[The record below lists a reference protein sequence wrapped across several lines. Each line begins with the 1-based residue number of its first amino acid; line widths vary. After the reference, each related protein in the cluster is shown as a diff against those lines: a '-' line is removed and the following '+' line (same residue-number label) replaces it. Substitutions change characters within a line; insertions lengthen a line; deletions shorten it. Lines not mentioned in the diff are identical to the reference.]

1 VRAAAVERWA
11 YHQAVTPPGGPLHT
25 VVTVLGVVNTVIY
38 VALALVAFLQWR
50 RRRDHAAGWLVL
62 AFLTLGLIVSLGR
75 FVPAHPHGLFEG
87 AEQRVEIELL
97 VLFPYFLYRFATVF
111 VPTGLRLRRFVIAMT
126 LVLSVGTFTIPRFP
140 AAGEPRPWWFV
151 AYLVLF
157 LIHWTLLSVVVTVR
171 LWRAGRGQPGVAS
184 SRMRLLAFA
193 AASLTVAIV
202 GSAFQSG
209 NDSPL
214 EALTA
219 GLASVAGICFLL
231 GVAPPVVV
239 RSLWRSREQE
249 RLQEAI
255 RGLMTLATTRSEVAD
270 RVLGPVAGLV
280 GAGAAAVL
288 DAHGELLASRGLDF
302 ETRAWVASGGRPG
315 LAESPEVLEVE
326 APGATFL
333 VWTSRYAPFFGGNE
347 LRVLQTVAAL
357 TGVALDRVRLFEQE
371 HESRLGLERAN
382 EVMANFVALA
392 AHELRTPVTT
402 IHGFVQTLHH
412 LGDRLD
418 AAQQEQLRTALE
430 QQTVRMASLVEQ
442 LLDLSRLDA
451 EAVDVRPQ
459 RIRLRARLQEVVAV
473 AAGSRTASVELDA
486 PDLEVNVDPSI
497 LDHIVTN
504 LVTNAFRYGQPPVR
518 VHAHV
523 VEGSV
528 RVSVEDSG
536 PGVATEL
543 EDSLF
548 ERFTRAGVSRDRVA
562 GTGLGLAIARA
573 YARAHRGDVRYEPG
587 QPNGAR
593 FVVDLPSV

>member
-1 VRAAAVERWA
+1 
-11 YHQAVTPPGGPLHT
+11 
-25 VVTVLGVVNTVIY
+25 
-38 VALALVAFLQWR
+38 VALAVVAFVQWH
-50 RRRDHAAGWLVL
+50 RRRDRAAGWLAL

-75 FVPAHPHGLFEG
+75 FVPEHPHGLLEDVP
-87 AEQRVEIELL
+87 QRVLIELL
-97 VLFPYFLYRFATVF
+97 VLFPYLLYRFATVF
-111 VPTGLRLRRFVIAMT
+111 APPGPQLRRYVAAMT
-126 LVLSVGTFTIPRFP
+126 TVLSVATFALPRFP
-140 AAGEPRPWWFV
+140 AAGDARPWWFV
-151 AYLVLF
+151 AYLALF
-157 LIHWTLLSVVVTVR
+157 LIHWTVLSVIVTVR
-171 LWRAGRGQPGVAS
+171 LWSAGRGQPGVAS
-184 SRMRLLAFA
+184 GRMRLLAFA
-193 AASLTVAIV
+193 AASLTIAIV
-202 GSAFQSG
+202 GSAFQGG
-209 NDSPL
+209 NDSLL

-219 GLASVAGICFLL
+219 AVASVSGVCFLL
-231 GVAPPVVV
+231 GVAPPVLV
-239 RSLWRSREQE
+239 RGLWRSREQE

-270 RVLGPVAGLV
+270 RVLGPVAALV

-288 DAHGELLASRGLDF
+288 DADGHLLASRGLDDA
-302 ETRAWVASGGRPG
+302 TRDRVAEGERPG
-315 LAESPEVLEVE
+315 LPESPEVLAVE

-333 VWTSRYAPFFGGNE
+333 VWTSRYAPFFGDNE

-371 HESRLGLERAN
+371 HESRLGLQRAN
-382 EVMANFVALA
+382 ELMANFVALA

-402 IHGFVQTLHH
+402 IHGFVQTLNH

-418 AAQQEQLRTALE
+418 QDQQAQLRTALE
-430 QQTVRMASLVEQ
+430 QQTIRMASLVEQ

-459 RIRLRARLQEVVAV
+459 RIHLRTRLEEVVSV
-473 AAGSRTASVELDA
+473 AAGTRVDEVELDA
-486 PDLEVNVDPSI
+486 PDLEVHLDPSI

-504 LVTNAFRYGQPPVR
+504 LVTNAFRYGQSPVR
-518 VHAHV
+518 VHARMID
-523 VEGSV
+523 GAV

-536 PGVATEL
+536 PGVAHEL

-573 YARAHRGDVRYEPG
+573 YARAHRGDVRYERG